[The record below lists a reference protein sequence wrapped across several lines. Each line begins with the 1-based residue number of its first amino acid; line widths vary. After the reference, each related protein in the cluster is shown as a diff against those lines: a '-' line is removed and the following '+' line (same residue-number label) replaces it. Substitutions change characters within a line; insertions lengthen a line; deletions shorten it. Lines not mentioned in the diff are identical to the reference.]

1 MTESGGQMDKYRK
14 KRLVLS
20 ILFILPALVWFI
32 CIVWYPMLMGIYYSF
47 TDYDGLKR
55 NFQIIGW
62 ENYSRLLS
70 NRYIRGGIGTTLK
83 FALLSTVVCNLL
95 QLLLALVFD
104 IKLRC
109 DRFIRIAF
117 YIPVLLSTV
126 ALSGIFKNI
135 MQYRGVLNSL
145 LRLAGMER
153 LVLDWFSSSAGAFIM
168 VAAINIWQWLGYG
181 AIIYL
186 AGLQTI
192 PVELLDAA
200 RVDGAGPWKTFL
212 KIKLPLL
219 MPSITILTFL
229 NLTGGLKL
237 FDLPYTLTNGGPNDA
252 TETISMVIYRTA
264 FTEQKMGLASAVAVV
279 FFLMIAAVSVLQ
291 VISTRKKEVEL

>member
-1 MTESGGQMDKYRK
+1 MDKYRK

-200 RVDGAGPWKTFL
+200 RVDGAGSWKTFL

>member
-1 MTESGGQMDKYRK
+1 MDKYRK

-153 LVLDWFSSSAGAFIM
+153 LVFDWFSSSAGAFIM

>member
-1 MTESGGQMDKYRK
+1 MNRYK
-14 KRLVLS
+14 KERTVLS
-20 ILFILPALVWFI
+20 ILFIFPALSWFV

-55 NFQIIGW
+55 NFHMIGW
-62 ENYSRLLS
+62 ENYLRLLS
-70 NRYIRGGIGTTLK
+70 NKYIQGSFATTLK
-83 FALLSTVVCNLL
+83 FALASTIVCNLL
-95 QLLLALVFD
+95 QLILALIFD
-104 IKLRC
+104 LRFRC
-109 DRFIRIAF
+109 SKFIRIAF

-145 LRLAGMER
+145 LKLMGIDW
-153 LVLDWFSSSAGAFIM
+153 LILDWFSNKTGAFVM
-168 VAAINIWQWLGYG
+168 VEGINIWQWLGYG

-200 RVDGAGPWKTFL
+200 KVDGAGSWKTFMQ
-212 KIKLPLL
+212 IKLPLL

-264 FTEQKMGLASAVAVV
+264 FTEQKMGLASAVSVV
-279 FFLMIAAVSVLQ
+279 FFLMIAVVSILQ
-291 VISTRKKEVEL
+291 VVNTRKKEVEL